1 MINQFNINKA
11 LLDHLL
17 TIPDYT
23 QLEAVI
29 VDGSGAELPISGVY
43 IVESV
48 IPNET
53 QTPAYN
59 PDDSNV
65 GIGIYQLDVRAP
77 RGSNKWRLVK
87 WADRVALHFKRGT
100 DIRTI
105 DGVKVN
111 IDKSYQSPM
120 MGSEQYQRIIVS
132 VEYQIYQ

>member
-17 TIPDYT
+17 TVPNYA
-23 QLEAVI
+23 QLETVI

-53 QTPAYN
+53 QTPALN
-59 PDDSNV
+59 PNDSNI

-87 WADRVALHFKRGT
+87 WADRVALHFKRGA
-100 DIRTI
+100 DIRTV

>member
-17 TIPDYT
+17 TIPDYA
-23 QLEAVI
+23 QLETVI
-29 VDGSGAELPISGVY
+29 IDGSGAELPTRGVY

-48 IPNET
+48 IPNTT
-53 QTPAYN
+53 QTPALN
-59 PDDSNV
+59 PNDSNV
-65 GIGIYQLDVRAP
+65 GIGIYQLDVRTP
-77 RGSNKWRLVK
+77 RGSNKWLLVK
-87 WADRVALHFKRGT
+87 WADKVAKHFKRGT

-105 DGVKVN
+105 DDVKVN